1 MASRTLITLFSPNE
15 PDPALIVSVEIGQF
29 VASLSDD
36 NVQLVHQALLAEMQR
51 RVEAR
56 SKEANDV
63 QQQEETIH
71 EPAIA

>member
-1 MASRTLITLFSPNE
+1 MASRTLITLFAPAEN
-15 PDPALIVSVEIGQF
+15 DPALIVSVAVDQF
-29 VASLSDD
+29 SASLSDD
-36 NVQLVHQALLAEMQR
+36 NLHLVHQALLCEMQR